1 MPSQAQVRLQRRCR
15 RRKKTGHAC
24 FLSVCTMK
32 DYKSFYN
39 ALRARLGSGKAVA
52 MLDTCATS
60 FVALSYLAF
69 LCTLVAQ
76 RPRDLPKA
84 MLVPACGLVFATILR
99 KTINRPRPYETY
111 DIKPL
116 IIKEQRGESCPSR
129 HVFSAAI
136 IAFTVL
142 HYVPKAGCAMLAAS
156 LTVAFARVAGGVHYI
171 SDTIASFLLAGTWSL
186 LLFL

>member
-1 MPSQAQVRLQRRCR
+1 M
-15 RRKKTGHAC
+15 
-24 FLSVCTMK
+24 
-32 DYKSFYN
+32 
-39 ALRARLGSGKAVA
+39 RAHFGSGKAIA
-52 MLDTCATS
+52 ILDTCATS
-60 FVALSYLAF
+60 TVALSYLVF
-69 LCTLVAQ
+69 LCTQAAQ

-99 KTINRPRPYETY
+99 KTINRPRPYETH

-116 IIKEQRGESCPSR
+116 IRKEQRGESCPSR

-142 HYVPKAGCAMLAAS
+142 HYVPKAGFAMLVAS
-156 LTVAFARVAGGVHYI
+156 LAVAFSRVAGGVHYV
-171 SDTIASFLLAGTWSL
+171 SDTIASFLLAGIWSL